1 MPRPCIE
8 TRQDLVTA
16 IRERYQGGT
25 KDEKLRILDE
35 FVAITGYHR
44 KHAIRLFKAGSTAP
58 GASRRSRLPVY
69 DAAVR
74 EALVVLWEASDRVC
88 GKRLRPLLPILV
100 SALERHGHL
109 TLASTV
115 RARVLAASAATLDR
129 LLRPIRA
136 AVSGRRAPGG
146 LSPPCD
152 GTCPCAAEQ
161 INLPLLTRDKMTD
174 STSQCKGRFRLTDA
188 SYGEQMG
195 EGSGSMPPHGARS
208 GPFDHICARDVVAS
222 GSGISCTLKEGTGH
236 GTRNYGA

>member
-1 MPRPCIE
+1 
-8 TRQDLVTA
+8 VTA

-44 KHAIRLFKAGSTAP
+44 KHAIRLFKAGSTAR

-109 TLASTV
+109 TLAATV

-129 LLRPIRA
+129 LLRVAELRKGREFGPTTMIMTSAWRGGPCG
-136 AVSGRRAPGG
+136 SPQRRAGDS
-146 LSPPCD
+146 SP
-152 GTCPCAAEQ
+152 
-161 INLPLLTRDKMTD
+161 LRW
-174 STSQCKGRFRLTDA
+174 
-188 SYGEQMG
+188 
-195 EGSGSMPPHGARS
+195 
-208 GPFDHICARDVVAS
+208 
-222 GSGISCTLKEGTGH
+222 
-236 GTRNYGA
+236 

>member
-1 MPRPCIE
+1 MARTISTSTSRRGARSRAAASGATMSRPCVE

-25 KDEKLRILDE
+25 KDDKLRILDE

-44 KHAIRLFKAGSTAP
+44 KHAIRLFKAGSAAG
-58 GASRRSRLPVY
+58 GAVRRSRLPVY

-115 RARVLAASAATLDR
+115 RARVLSASAPPSTGCCVPPA
-129 LLRPIRA
+129 
-136 AVSGRRAPGG
+136 RRSPGG
-146 LSPPCD
+146 GRAGGPCPPCN
-152 GTCPCAAEQ
+152 GTCPCAR
-161 INLPLLTRDKMTD
+161 LPIGKI
-174 STSQCKGRFRLTDA
+174 
-188 SYGEQMG
+188 
-195 EGSGSMPPHGARS
+195 
-208 GPFDHICARDVVAS
+208 PFPAIWRP
-222 GSGISCTLKEGTGH
+222 IS
-236 GTRNYGA
+236 

>member
-1 MPRPCIE
+1 MARTVRTSTSRRGAQSRAASSRATTARPCVE

-25 KDEKLRILDE
+25 KDDKLRILDE

-58 GASRRSRLPVY
+58 GASRRSRLPIY

-109 TLASTV
+109 TLAATV
-115 RARVLAASAATLDR
+115 RARVLSASAATLDR
-129 LLRPIRA
+129 VLRPTRA
-136 AVSGRRAPGG
+136 AVAGRRARRRAIPTFG
-146 LSPPCD
+146 
-152 GTCPCAAEQ
+152 GTCPCAR
-161 INLPLLTRDKMTD
+161 LPI
-174 STSQCKGRFRLTDA
+174 GRTPYPATWR
-188 SYGEQMG
+188 
-195 EGSGSMPPHGARS
+195 P
-208 GPFDHICARDVVAS
+208 
-222 GSGISCTLKEGTGH
+222 IS
-236 GTRNYGA
+236 